1 MHLTGPHP
9 ASTNERRRDGLKT
22 RHVLMAFTFIVL
34 LIFLII
40 VVSSRSTEM
49 GKLYPDDVDIDAGLT
64 QTAPSPQASAEA
76 NYDVNPAPEKTG
88 SPKDTKPDIDID
100 SWQYLLANSD
110 NNIGKYSPQV
120 VAVEETAQYF
130 DERAVDALVDFLDAA
145 RAAGYSPYIMAS
157 YRPYS
162 SQEYIY
168 NGKASQLSWPD
179 YPDAQ
184 DYADAAKLVAAPGT
198 SDHQTGLAVDIT
210 DKYYSTM
217 DASRMDQEFLTWLA
231 DNCAEYGF
239 ILRYPSS
246 KVSITGWD
254 EPWHFRYVGKEAAVF
269 IMDNNLCLEQ
279 FVSLY
284 K

>member
-1 MHLTGPHP
+1 M
-9 ASTNERRRDGLKT
+9 KT

-64 QTAPSPQASAEA
+64 QTAPSPQPSAEA

-217 DASRMDQEFLTWLA
+217 DASDGPGVPHLA
-231 DNCAEYGF
+231 CGQ
-239 ILRYPSS
+239 
-246 KVSITGWD
+246 
-254 EPWHFRYVGKEAAVF
+254 
-269 IMDNNLCLEQ
+269 LC
-279 FVSLY
+279 
-284 K
+284 

>member
-1 MHLTGPHP
+1 M
-9 ASTNERRRDGLKT
+9 KT

-34 LIFLII
+34 LILLII

>member
-1 MHLTGPHP
+1 
-9 ASTNERRRDGLKT
+9 
-22 RHVLMAFTFIVL
+22 
-34 LIFLII
+34 
-40 VVSSRSTEM
+40 
-49 GKLYPDDVDIDAGLT
+49 
-64 QTAPSPQASAEA
+64 
-76 NYDVNPAPEKTG
+76 
-88 SPKDTKPDIDID
+88 
-100 SWQYLLANSD
+100 
-110 NNIGKYSPQV
+110 
-120 VAVEETAQYF
+120 
-130 DERAVDALVDFLDAA
+130 
-145 RAAGYSPYIMAS
+145 MAS

-239 ILRYPSS
+239 ILRYPSD
-246 KVSITGWD
+246 KEEITGTAY
-254 EPWHFRYVGKEAAVF
+254 EPWHYRYVGKEHAAV
-269 IMDNNLCLEQ
+269 IMEKKICLEEYVQ
-279 FVSLY
+279 DLG
-284 K
+284 